1 LFLRHDLTRV
11 DFSKITANRDGSLRA
26 VRRPMHARSL
36 SVLLRRAM
44 IAALATPAVA
54 CGGVVD
60 NGDAGTDA
68 TPDGPPP
75 GCNVEKVDG
84 ATAGCGG
91 FDVQLSGDISKC
103 NVGGSSIPSETCV
116 QLCGGSQWSYCTFDG
131 GTNVLTCEGICVG
144 RMPAKLKDA
153 TIDGDGVGEYLAR
166 AAHLEDAAV
175 SAFAILAAELR
186 AHGAP
191 KSLTRSCLVA
201 RADEVRHAREVGD
214 LARAFGVVPPRAEV
228 GPSRVRPLAEIAI
241 ENAIEGCVRE
251 TFGALVGAWQGEHAR
266 DYRVRATMKR
276 IARDEARHAALGW
289 RIHEWAMTR
298 LDAKD
303 RARVRDAMSRAIAEL
318 EASSRVE
325 FDAILA
331 RTLGLPNAAQAVA
344 LVAAMRAEVWSMLGG
359 CFESSSS
366 SRSPRVAAPEK
377 GQPRPSMSLSRMGM
391 FV

>member
-1 LFLRHDLTRV
+1 
-11 DFSKITANRDGSLRA
+11 
-26 VRRPMHARSL
+26 
-36 SVLLRRAM
+36 M
-44 IAALATPAVA
+44 IAALAAPAVA

-68 TPDGPPP
+68 APDGPPE
-75 GCNVEKVDG
+75 GCNVEKVDSG
-84 ATAGCGG
+84 IGGGCGG
-91 FDVQLSGDISKC
+91 FDVTLSGDISKC
-103 NVGGSSIPSETCV
+103 NVGGSSIPSQTCM
-116 QLCGGSQWSYCTFDG
+116 QLCGGSQWSYCTFDS
-131 GTNVLTCEGICVG
+131 GTNVLSCEGICVG
-144 RMPAKLKDA
+144 RLPACLKETSIDA
-153 TIDGDGVGEYLAR
+153 GNAIGDYLAR

-228 GPSRVRPLAEIAI
+228 GPSRVRPLVEIAI

-266 DYRVRATMKR
+266 DLRVRGTMKR

-298 LDAKD
+298 LDASDK
-303 RARVRDAMSRAIAEL
+303 ARVREAMSRAIDEL
-318 EASSRVE
+318 EASSRVAPDE
-325 FDAILA
+325 MLA
-331 RTLGLPNAAQAVA
+331 RTLGLPNAAQA
-344 LVAAMRAEVWSMLGG
+344 LVLVRAMRAEVWSMLGG
-359 CFESSSS
+359 CFARSSSS
-366 SRSPRVAAPEK
+366 PSRPAAAPEK
-377 GQPRPSMSLSRMGM
+377 SRRTPSMSPSPTGTYA
-391 FV
+391 

>member
-1 LFLRHDLTRV
+1 
-11 DFSKITANRDGSLRA
+11 
-26 VRRPMHARSL
+26 
-36 SVLLRRAM
+36 M
-44 IAALATPAVA
+44 IAALAAPAVA

-60 NGDAGTDA
+60 NGDAGSDA
-68 TPDGPPP
+68 TPDGPPE

-91 FDVQLSGDISKC
+91 FQVQLSGDISKC
-103 NVGGSSIPSETCV
+103 NVGGSSIPSQTCL
-116 QLCGGSQWSYCTFDG
+116 QLCGGSQWSYCTFDA

-144 RMPAKLKDA
+144 RMPARLKDA
-153 TIDGDGVGEYLAR
+153 TIEAGNVVGEYLAR

-191 KSLTRSCLVA
+191 KSLTRSCLGA

-228 GPSRVRPLAEIAI
+228 GPSRVRPLLEIAI

-266 DYRVRATMKR
+266 DLRARGVMKR
-276 IARDEARHAALGW
+276 VARDEARHAALGW

-298 LDAKD
+298 LDASE
-303 RARVRDAMSRAIAEL
+303 RARVRDAMSRAIDEL
-318 EASSRVE
+318 AASSRAE
-325 FDAILA
+325 PDAGLA
-331 RTLGLPNAAQAVA
+331 RTLGLPNAAQSLA
-344 LVAAMRAEVWSMLGG
+344 LVRAMRAEVWSMLAP
-359 CFESSSS
+359 CESSRSS
-366 SRSPRVAAPEK
+366 SRSPLAEAPERNL
-377 GQPRPSMSLSRMGM
+377 PRPSTSPSPTAT
-391 FV
+391 FA

>member
-1 LFLRHDLTRV
+1 
-11 DFSKITANRDGSLRA
+11 
-26 VRRPMHARSL
+26 
-36 SVLLRRAM
+36 M
-44 IAALATPAVA
+44 IAALAAPAVA

-60 NGDAGTDA
+60 PGDAGNDAGTDA

-75 GCNVEKVDG
+75 GCDVTKIDG
-84 ATAGCGG
+84 GNAGCGG
-91 FDVQLSGDISKC
+91 FTLQLSGDISKC
-103 NVGGSSIPSETCV
+103 NVGSTVSPQTCSE
-116 QLCGGSQWSYCTFDG
+116 LCGGSQWSYCTFDSS
-131 GTNVLTCEGICVG
+131 TDILTCEGMCVG
-144 RMPAKLKDA
+144 RAPANLKDA
-153 TIDGDGVGEYLAR
+153 TVGGRGEGNAVGEYLAR

-214 LARAFGVVPPRAEV
+214 LARAFGVAPPRAEV
-228 GPSRVRPLAEIAI
+228 GPSRVRPLVEIAI

-289 RIHEWAMTR
+289 RIHDWAMTR
-298 LDAKD
+298 LDASEK
-303 RARVRDAMSRAIAEL
+303 ARVREAMSLAIDEL
-318 EASSRVE
+318 EASSRVAP
-325 FDAILA
+325 DATLA
-331 RTLGLPNAAQAVA
+331 RTLGLPNAAQALA
-344 LVAAMRAEVWSMLGG
+344 LVAAMRAEVWSMLAP
-359 CFESSSS
+359 CESSHSS
-366 SRSPRVAAPEK
+366 SRCSPRVAGPETNR
-377 GQPRPSMSLSRMGM
+377 PRPSMSLSRTGM